1 VAIFLNNDDQEK
13 SITAESAMDALTRGI
28 RQLAKGDAMRRPRID
43 NLVPTENPENYFSLS
58 SMEGGIRDP
67 GYFAVRLKPDI
78 YGWVRQFGK
87 MRETTYNTRPGLY
100 GGIVL
105 LFSTRNAELLAIMND
120 GYVQHLRVAA
130 TAALG
135 MKYLSRED
143 SRVMGI
149 YGTGGMAKFFPFT
162 AKVARPIERIQVFSP
177 NRARCEAYRDLM
189 KPKLDA
195 EIVLVD
201 EPEQVARG
209 ADILASCTTSMEP
222 VPKPEWIQPGM
233 HLNSVTPWEF
243 SPEACAKINTAGI
256 LVRRTPPSAKGLV
269 DDGFGIKLHVMSWI
283 AGTQEERAKVP
294 VGPRSENRYLNAQIV
309 DCCDWATDRP
319 YSARR
324 RRDEITVLANHSYGT
339 LEGDIGISAGIQGVQ
354 FASIAGRIYEGAVAK
369 GLGHKFPDGMFV
381 QDIPT

>member
-1 VAIFLNNDDQEK
+1 MAIFLNNDDQEK
-13 SITAESAMDALTRGI
+13 SITPDGAMEALTHGI
-28 RQLAKGDAMRRPRID
+28 RQLARGDALRRPRID
-43 NLVPTENPENYFSLS
+43 NLVPTVNPENYFSLS

-78 YGWVRQFGK
+78 YGWVKQFGK

-100 GGIVL
+100 GGLVL

-143 SRVMGI
+143 SRVLGI
-149 YGTGGMAKFFPFT
+149 YGSGGMAKFFPLT
-162 AKVARPIERIQVFSP
+162 AKVARPIERIQIYSP
-177 NRARCEAYRDLM
+177 NRARLDAYFELM
-189 KPKLDA
+189 KPKVDC
-195 EIVLVD
+195 EIVLMD
-201 EPEQVARG
+201 DPQKVAQG
-209 ADILASCTTSMEP
+209 ADIIASCTTSMEP
-222 VPKPEWIQPGM
+222 VVQPDWIKPGM

-243 SPEACAKINTAGI
+243 SPEVCGKINAAGI

-283 AGTQEERAKVP
+283 AGSPEERAKVP
-294 VGPRSENRYLNAQIV
+294 VGPRSENRYVNARV
-309 DCCDWATDRP
+309 VECCEWTTDRS
-319 YSARR
+319 YSSTRP
-324 RRDEITVLANHSYGT
+324 RDEITVLANHSYGT
-339 LEGDIGISAGIQGVQ
+339 LEGDVGISAGIQGVQ

-369 GLGHKFPDGMFV
+369 GLGHKFPEGMFV

>member
-1 VAIFLNNDDQEK
+1 MTIFLSNDDQDK
-13 SITAESAMDALTRGI
+13 SITPDGAMDALAHGI
-28 RQLAKGDAMRRPRID
+28 RQLARGDALRRPRVD
-43 NLVPTENPENYFSLS
+43 NLIPTDNPENYFSLS

-67 GYFAVRLKPDI
+67 GYFAVRMKPDI
-78 YGWVRQFGK
+78 YGWVEQFGK

-135 MKYLSRED
+135 IKYLSRQD
-143 SRVMGI
+143 SHVMGI
-149 YGTGGMAKFFPFT
+149 YGSGGMARFFPFT
-162 AKVARPIERIQVFSP
+162 AKVARPIERLQVYSP
-177 NRARCEAYRDLM
+177 NRARLEKYLADM
-189 KPKLDA
+189 APKIDC
-195 EIVLVD
+195 EIVLMD
-201 EPEQVARG
+201 TPQKVAEG

-222 VPKPEWIQPGM
+222 VAQPDWIRPGM

-243 SPEACAKINTAGI
+243 SPEVCAKINTAGI
-256 LVRRTPPSAKGLV
+256 LVRRTPPSAKDLI

-283 AGTQEERAKVP
+283 AGTEEERARVP
-294 VGPRSENRYLNAQIV
+294 VGPRSENRYVNARIV
-309 DCCDWATDRP
+309 DCCNWDTNMP
-319 YSARR
+319 YSQQR

-369 GLGHKFPDGMFV
+369 ELGYKFPEGMFV

>member
-1 VAIFLNNDDQEK
+1 MALFLNNEDQER
-13 SITAESAMDALTRGI
+13 SITAESAMDALTDGI
-28 RQLAKGDAMRRPRID
+28 RQLARGDALRRPRID
-43 NLVPTENPENYFSLS
+43 NLIPTDNPENYFSLS
-58 SMEGGIRDP
+58 SMEGGIRSP

-78 YGWVRQFGK
+78 YGWVEQFGK

-100 GGIVL
+100 GGLVL
-105 LFSTRNAELLAIMND
+105 LFSTRNAALLAIMND

-143 SRVMGI
+143 SHVMGI
-149 YGTGGMAKFFPFT
+149 YGSGGMAKFFPLT
-162 AKVARPIERIQVFSP
+162 ARVARKIERIQVYSP
-177 NRARCEAYRDLM
+177 NRARLEAYFDLI
-189 KPKLDA
+189 KPKIDA

-201 EPEQVARG
+201 TLEKVARG

-222 VPKPEWIQPGM
+222 VPDPSWIRPGM

-243 SPEACAKINTAGI
+243 SPEVCAKINTAGI
-256 LVRRTPPSAKGLV
+256 LVRRTPPSAKGLI

-283 AGTQEERAKVP
+283 AGTEAERAKVP
-294 VGPRSENRYLNAQIV
+294 VGPRSANRYFNAQVV
-309 DCCDWATDRP
+309 DCCDWATDQS
-319 YSARR
+319 YSEQRK
-324 RRDEITVLANHSYGT
+324 RDEITVLANHSYGT

-354 FASIAGRIYEGAVAK
+354 FASIAGRIYEGAAAK

>member
-1 VAIFLNNDDQEK
+1 MAIFLNNDDQEK
-13 SITAESAMDALTRGI
+13 SITPESAIDALTRGI
-28 RQLAKGDAMRRPRID
+28 RQLAKGDALRRPRVD
-43 NLVPTENPENYFSLS
+43 NLIPTENSENYFSLS

-78 YGWVRQFGK
+78 YGWVEQFGR

-100 GGIVL
+100 GGLVL
-105 LFSTRNAELLAIMND
+105 LFSTRNAALLAIMND

-143 SRVMGI
+143 SHVMGI
-149 YGTGGMAKFFPFT
+149 YGSGGMAKFFPLT
-162 AKVARPIERIQVFSP
+162 AKVARRIERIQVYSP
-177 NRARCEAYRDLM
+177 NRARLEAYLELM
-189 KPKLDA
+189 KPKMNC
-195 EIVLVD
+195 EMVLAD
-201 EPEQVARG
+201 NLEKVAQG

-222 VPKPEWIQPGM
+222 VPQADWIRPGM

-243 SPEACAKINTAGI
+243 SPDVCAKIDAAGI
-256 LVRRTPPSAKGLV
+256 LVRRTPPSAKGLI

-283 AGTQEERAKVP
+283 AGTEAERAKVP
-294 VGPRSENRYLNAQIV
+294 VGPRSENRYVNARIV
-309 DCCDWATDRP
+309 DCCDWSTDRP
-319 YSARR
+319 YSEQR

-354 FASIAGRIYEGAVAK
+354 FASIAGRIYEGAVGK
-369 GLGHKFPDGMFV
+369 GLGYKFPEGMFV